1 MPTPEYST
9 KQQMDSPEHSEKLYN
24 LSNLEEISGGSE
36 DFIRQ
41 MIILFLEQAA
51 TSISGLEKAVAD
63 NNVTQIKNVAHQL
76 KPSVDNFRIDDLS
89 RWIREIEDLA
99 ENNPSSPTL
108 PEKIS
113 QSNSLLR
120 QVMVQLE
127 NHYD

>member
-1 MPTPEYST
+1 
-9 KQQMDSPEHSEKLYN
+9 MDSQENSEKLYN

-41 MIILFLEQAA
+41 MIILFLDQVS
-51 TSISGLEKAVAD
+51 TSISGLEKAVAEND
-63 NNVTQIKNVAHQL
+63 VTLIKNVAHQL

-108 PEKIS
+108 HEKIS
-113 QSNSLLR
+113 QSNTLLR
-120 QVMVQLE
+120 RVMVQLE
-127 NHYD
+127 NHFA

>member
-1 MPTPEYST
+1 
-9 KQQMDSPEHSEKLYN
+9 MDSQEHSAKLYN

-41 MIILFLEQAA
+41 MIILFLDQAA
-51 TSISGLEKAVAD
+51 TSISGLEKAVVEND
-63 NNVTQIKNVAHQL
+63 VSQIKNLAHQL

-99 ENNPSSPTL
+99 EKNPGSPTL

-113 QSNSLLR
+113 QSNALLR
-120 QVMVQLE
+120 RVMVQLE